1 MAKFNLFKMKIIRS
15 YIYLLIAL
23 TLAVLAMLAV
33 SGCNS
38 QKHITE
44 KRFDSTWTKN
54 VQDSNRLLRQEVE
67 KLTGD
72 IQQLIYAGVYFD
84 TVWLKGDTVR
94 DTITNTVVIKTDGSI
109 EAKGRI
115 SSAYVSKNTMMKL
128 VAEKQATIDSFALAL
143 KNEKMNV
150 KTVDR
155 VVTKKTSFIP
165 LYMFLIIAVLAAA
178 NIYVIY
184 KNKNL

>member
-1 MAKFNLFKMKIIRS
+1 MVGACI
-15 YIYLLIAL
+15 
-23 TLAVLAMLAV
+23 
-33 SGCNS
+33 
-38 QKHITE
+38 H
-44 KRFDSTWTKN
+44 
-54 VQDSNRLLRQEVE
+54 
-67 KLTGD
+67 
-72 IQQLIYAGVYFD
+72 
-84 TVWLKGDTVR
+84 
-94 DTITNTVVIKTDGSI
+94 
-109 EAKGRI
+109 
-115 SSAYVSKNTMMKL
+115 SKNTMMKL